1 MLTYDNCRAIL
12 NTTKQHNTQ
21 QKILSKKDFPN
32 NNHLEDDEKVFQMK
46 SKKGR
51 YGPTKT

>member
-1 MLTYDNCRAIL
+1 VLTDACCHDIL
-12 NTTKQHNTQ
+12 NTTKQHSTQ
-21 QKILSKKDFPN
+21 TTKKSLKDFHN
-32 NNHLEDDEKVFQMK
+32 SNHLEDDEKVFRMK

>member
-1 MLTYDNCRAIL
+1 MTNRSCSGIV
-12 NTTKQHNTQ
+12 N
-21 QKILSKKDFPN
+21 LSKTKTHKKLRTEFLT
-32 NNHLEDDEKVFQMK
+32 NNHPDDDEKVIRMK